1 MSYRGNPVIAA
12 QPSDTGTAA
21 ATRSDQTGELRRD
34 GDGARSSEAG
44 DRRRPRSPG
53 RARRLRRDLVLL
65 LMGAPALLVLFVFH
79 YLPLAGLA
87 IAFEDFRPS
96 TGILGSHWVGLANF
110 RYLLVGGDAWR
121 ITRNTVGMNG
131 LFIAAN
137 LLVSLGL
144 ALLLNEIRDRSRWL
158 SRVYQSTMFLPYVL
172 SYVVITNF
180 VLTFLESNTGIV
192 NHVVR
197 GLGGSGIDFYNSPGW
212 WPLVL
217 TVVEVWKGAGFW
229 VVVYLAGIMAMNPQ
243 LFEAA
248 ALDGAGRWAQIRRI
262 TLPLLT
268 PLIIMN
274 VLLSVSHIF
283 NADFGLFF
291 QVTLNS
297 PTLYPTTDVIDT
309 YVYRSLTST
318 GDIGMAAAAGFYQAV
333 VGFVLVVGA
342 NWWVRRRSGENALF

>member
-1 MSYRGNPVIAA
+1 MKIDAPALIDGSAQLNGSAQMNGSSQTEGRTDEA
-12 QPSDTGTAA
+12 QPRPAA
-21 ATRSDQTGELRRD
+21 ARPSRR
-34 GDGARSSEAG
+34 G
-44 DRRRPRSPG
+44 RRKPG
-53 RARRLRRDLVLL
+53 RLRRDLFLL

-79 YLPLAGLA
+79 YLPLAGLVL
-87 IAFEDFRPS
+87 AFEDFRPRS
-96 TGILGSHWVGLANF
+96 GILGSHWVGLANF
-110 RYLLVGGDAWR
+110 RYLLTGGDAWR

-131 LFIAAN
+131 LFITAN
-137 LLVSLGL
+137 LVVALGL
-144 ALLLNEIRDRSRWL
+144 AVLLNEIRESSRWM

-172 SYVVITNF
+172 SYVVISNF
-180 VLTFLESNTGIV
+180 VLTLLESNTGIV
-192 NHVVR
+192 NHVLR
-197 GLGGSGIDFYNSPGW
+197 SFGGHGVDFYNSPGW
-212 WPLVL
+212 WPLIL

-229 VVVYLAGIMAMNPQ
+229 VVVYLAGIMAINPE

-248 ALDGAGRWAQIRRI
+248 DLDGAGRLSQIRRI

-291 QVTLNS
+291 QVTGNS

-333 VGFVLVVGA
+333 VGFLLVVSA